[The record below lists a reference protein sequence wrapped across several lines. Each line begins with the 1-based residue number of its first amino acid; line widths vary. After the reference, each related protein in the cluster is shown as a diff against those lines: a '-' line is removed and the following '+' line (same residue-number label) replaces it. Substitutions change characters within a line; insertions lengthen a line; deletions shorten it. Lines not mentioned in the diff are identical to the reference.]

1 MELGYAFASSKP
13 VKSVKKMNFVSVLAN
28 GSIKCREFSSKVDI
42 QGESETDDEVS
53 ETREET
59 DESEKHAPPATVN
72 ITEGDFVMCEYEGE
86 LFPGQVTKVYSE
98 GARAFRTLLVDGGG
112 QKA

>member
-1 MELGYAFASSKP
+1 MQNTHIWISAPPPQLSTLLRP
-13 VKSVKKMNFVSVLAN
+13 C

-59 DESEKHAPPATVN
+59 DESEKHAPPATVD
-72 ITEGDFVMCEYEGE
+72 ITEGDFVMCEYAKESYSQGRWSRYIQKVHE
-86 LFPGQVTKVYSE
+86 LSE
-98 GARAFRTLLVDGGG
+98 LSAGG
-112 QKA
+112 